1 MTVLDPTR
9 QIEID
14 RPTTGDLVFV
24 RLPLALRSETWI
36 DEFRPLARTKDLFAD
51 VRDGPEGTFVTVT
64 VPADASREEAADR
77 LDEVLRLI
85 DEAQARAD
93 ARRSAC
99 APTEQY
105 IRDWWESR
113 TQSPQGNAAPD

>member
-1 MTVLDPTR
+1 MTVLDPTG

-113 TQSPQGNAAPD
+113 T